1 MDNFAARRMKA
12 VLEFNYPE
20 DEHKLEHA
28 LKGTEYY
35 DALVAID
42 NILTAPFTKA
52 DAHSR
57 IKKIVTQI
65 LGETV

>member
-1 MDNFAARRMKA
+1 MKA

-28 LKGTEYY
+28 LKGTAYY
-35 DALVAID
+35 EALVSID
-42 NILTAPFTKA
+42 TVLTAPFTKA

-57 IKKIVTQI
+57 IKKIVTQV
-65 LGETV
+65 LGEAP

>member
-1 MDNFAARRMKA
+1 MKA

-28 LKGTEYY
+28 LKGTAYY
-35 DALVAID
+35 EALVNID

-52 DAHSR
+52 EAHIR
-57 IKKIVTQI
+57 VRKIVTQV
-65 LGETV
+65 LGEAP

>member
-1 MDNFAARRMKA
+1 MKA

-28 LKGTEYY
+28 LKGTAYY
-35 DALVAID
+35 EALTAID

-57 IKKIVTQI
+57 IRKIVTQV
-65 LGETV
+65 LGEAP

>member
-1 MDNFAARRMKA
+1 MKA

-28 LKGTEYY
+28 LKGTAYY
-35 DALVAID
+35 EALTAID

-57 IKKIVTQI
+57 IRKIVAQI
-65 LGETV
+65 LGEAP

>member
-1 MDNFAARRMKA
+1 MKA

-28 LKGTEYY
+28 LKGTDYY
-35 DALVAID
+35 EALIAID

-57 IKKIVTQI
+57 IRKIVIQI
-65 LGETV
+65 LGEAP

>member
-1 MDNFAARRMKA
+1 MKA

-28 LKGTEYY
+28 LKGVAYHE
-35 DALVAID
+35 ALSTIES
-42 NILTAPFTKA
+42 ILTAPFTKA

-57 IKKIVTQI
+57 IKKVVAQV
-65 LGETV
+65 LGEAP

>member
-1 MDNFAARRMKA
+1 MKA

-28 LKGTEYY
+28 LKGTAYY
-35 DALVAID
+35 EALSSIEM
-42 NILTAPFTKA
+42 ILTAPFTKA

-57 IKKIVTQI
+57 IKKIVTQV
-65 LGETV
+65 LGEAP

>member
-1 MDNFAARRMKA
+1 MKA

-28 LKGTEYY
+28 LKGTDYY
-35 DALVAID
+35 EALTAIE

-52 DAHSR
+52 EAHIR
-57 IKKIVTQI
+57 VKKIVAQV
-65 LGETV
+65 LGGAP

>member
-1 MDNFAARRMKA
+1 MKA

-28 LKGTEYY
+28 LKGEDYY
-35 DALVAID
+35 EALTMIE

-57 IKKIVTQI
+57 IKKVVAQA
-65 LGETV
+65 LGEAP

>member
-1 MDNFAARRMKA
+1 MKA

-28 LKGTEYY
+28 LKGTDYY
-35 DALVAID
+35 EALIAID
-42 NILTAPFTKA
+42 TVLTAPFTKA

-57 IKKIVTQI
+57 IKKIVAQI
-65 LGETV
+65 LGEAP

>member
-1 MDNFAARRMKA
+1 MKA

-28 LKGTEYY
+28 LKGTAYY
-35 DALVAID
+35 EALSSIEM
-42 NILTAPFTKA
+42 ILTAPFTKA

-57 IKKIVTQI
+57 IKKVVAQV
-65 LGETV
+65 LGEAP

>member
-1 MDNFAARRMKA
+1 MKA

-20 DEHKLEHA
+20 DERKLEHA
-28 LKGTEYY
+28 LKGTDYY
-35 DALVAID
+35 DALIAID

-57 IKKIVTQI
+57 VKKILTPALAAKQ
-65 LGETV
+65 

>member
-1 MDNFAARRMKA
+1 MKA

-28 LKGTEYY
+28 LKGVEYHE
-35 DALVAID
+35 ALVAID

-52 DAHSR
+52 DAHSK
-57 IKKIVTQI
+57 IKKIVVQV
-65 LGETV
+65 LGEKQ

>member
-1 MDNFAARRMKA
+1 MKA

-28 LKGTEYY
+28 LKGIAYHE
-35 DALVAID
+35 ALIAID

-57 IKKIVTQI
+57 IKKVVTQV
-65 LGETV
+65 LGEAP